1 MPGRIPQNFIDD
13 VLDRLDIIDVI
24 GSRIELRKSGKNYS
38 ACCPFHDEKTP
49 SFSVSP
55 DKQFYYCFGCG
66 AGGNAV
72 GFVLD
77 FDKTTFPETIE
88 NLAKRVGMEMPPETV
103 SSDSEGNY
111 KKLLFPVIKDADSF
125 YRRNLR
131 HPTNAKKAIEYLKS
145 RGLSG
150 ETARNFGIGFASP
163 GWENL
168 LQDLGNNEEKIQQLK
183 IVGLLVDRNDE
194 DKLYD
199 RFRNRIM
206 FPIRD
211 VRGRTIGFGGRVL
224 SDEKPKYL
232 NSPETP
238 LFHKGRELYGLYEAN
253 KHLRNIENLIVV
265 EGYMDVAVLA
275 QNGVHNAVAT
285 LGTAATIEHLN
296 KIFRYTSEVIFCFDG
311 DEAGRKAASR
321 ALDTSLSVIT
331 DGRSAKFMFLPEDE
345 DPDTIIRKIGSK
357 EFLGLVAN
365 AMPLSEFVFE
375 SLSTAY
381 DHNSV
386 DGKAKLSK
394 LVVPLINKMPA
405 GVFKTLMIRNLSERT
420 GLEESELKKLIES
433 EKNNSKSLSNHN
445 QFTDIPNVYFDEN
458 SKQII
463 GHHLDHSNLRNRSA
477 KEIKAHSNKKKYVK
491 MPAIYTLIALLANQP
506 ELEKCLPEDEQLM
519 GWKIDGLSVLNTL
532 TKIIR
537 KNPEYT
543 LNHIIGSMRTIDDT
557 TQAEHFTKIIATD
570 VFRPLTNSSRDNEKE
585 FKEILSRL
593 MRDSLSKM
601 EPLALFDYLDSKE
614 NIDDH
619 ALKNL
624 NRAWLNLTS
633 EQKNEEM
640 KSLFIRI
647 TAKPRA

>member
-1 MPGRIPQNFIDD
+1 MPGRIPQNFIND

-88 NLAKRVGMEMPPETV
+88 NLAKRVGLEMPAESV
-103 SSDSEGNY
+103 SNDSEGNY

-125 YRRNLR
+125 YRRSLR
-131 HPTNAKKAIEYLKS
+131 DPTNAKKAIEYLKS
-145 RGLSG
+145 RGLNG

-168 LQDLGNNEEKIQQLK
+168 LQDLGKNEEKVEQLK
-183 IVGLLVDRNDE
+183 IVGLLIDRNE
-194 DKLYD
+194 EGKLYD

-253 KHLRNIENLIVV
+253 RHFRNIENLIVV

-285 LGTAATIEHLN
+285 LGTAVTIEHLN

-311 DEAGRKAASR
+311 DEAGRKAAYR
-321 ALDTSLSVIT
+321 ALDTSLPVIV
-331 DGRSAKFMFLPEDE
+331 DGRSAKFMFLPEGE
-345 DPDTIIRKIGSK
+345 DPDTIIRKIGAK
-357 EFLGLVAN
+357 KFLELVAN
-365 AMPLSEFVFE
+365 ATPLSEFIFE
-375 SLSTAY
+375 SLSAEY

-394 LVVPLINKMPA
+394 LVIPLINKMPG
-405 GVFKTLMIRNLSERT
+405 GVFKTLMIRALSKRT
-420 GLEESELKKLIES
+420 DLEESELKSLVES
-433 EKNNSKSLSNHN
+433 ENNN
-445 QFTDIPNVYFDEN
+445 QPTYTPNVYFDEG
-458 SKQII
+458 SKQPID
-463 GHHLDHSNLRNRSA
+463 HHLDHSRLRNISA
-477 KEIKAHSNKKKYVK
+477 RQIKAHSNTKKYVK

-506 ELEKCLPEDEQLM
+506 ELEKYLPENEKLM
-519 GWKIDGLSVLNTL
+519 ELKIDGFSMLDNL

-537 KNPEYT
+537 KNPDYT
-543 LNHIIGSMRTIDDT
+543 LNHIIGSMRSINDIK
-557 TQAEHFTKIIATD
+557 QADYFTKIIATD
-570 VFRPLTNSSRDNEKE
+570 IFRPLTSSSRDNEKE
-585 FKEILSRL
+585 FKEILTRL
-593 MRDSLSKM
+593 LRDSLNEM

-614 NIDDH
+614 NIDDN
-619 ALKNL
+619 ALKSL
-624 NRAWLNLTS
+624 NRAWFKLTS
-633 EQKNEEM
+633 DQKNEEM
-640 KSLFIRI
+640 RSLFNRI
-647 TAKPRA
+647 TSKPRA

>member
-1 MPGRIPQNFIDD
+1 MPGRIPQNFIND

-88 NLAKRVGMEMPPETV
+88 NLAKRVGLEMPAESV
-103 SSDSEGNY
+103 SNDSEGNY

-125 YRRNLR
+125 YRRSLR
-131 HPTNAKKAIEYLKS
+131 DPTNAKKAIEYLKS
-145 RGLSG
+145 RGLNG

-168 LQDLGNNEEKIQQLK
+168 LQDLGKNEEKVEQLK
-183 IVGLLVDRNDE
+183 IVGLLIDRNE
-194 DKLYD
+194 EGKLYD

-253 KHLRNIENLIVV
+253 RHFRNIENLIVV

-285 LGTAATIEHLN
+285 LGTAVTIEHLN

-311 DEAGRKAASR
+311 DEAGRKAAYR
-321 ALDTSLSVIT
+321 ALDTSLPVIV
-331 DGRSAKFMFLPEDE
+331 DGRSAKFMFLPEGE
-345 DPDTIIRKIGSK
+345 DPDTIIRKIGAK
-357 EFLGLVAN
+357 KFLELVAN
-365 AMPLSEFVFE
+365 ATPLSEFIFE
-375 SLSTAY
+375 SLYAEY

-394 LVVPLINKMPA
+394 LVIPLINKMPG
-405 GVFKTLMIRNLSERT
+405 GVFKTLMIRALSKRT
-420 GLEESELKKLIES
+420 DLEESELKSLVES
-433 EKNNSKSLSNHN
+433 ENNN
-445 QFTDIPNVYFDEN
+445 QPTYTPNVYFDEG
-458 SKQII
+458 SKQPID
-463 GHHLDHSNLRNRSA
+463 HHLDHSRLRNISA
-477 KEIKAHSNKKKYVK
+477 RQIKTHSNTKKYVK

-506 ELEKCLPEDEQLM
+506 ELEKYLPENEKLM
-519 GWKIDGLSVLNTL
+519 ELKIDGFSMLDNL

-537 KNPEYT
+537 KNPDYT
-543 LNHIIGSMRTIDDT
+543 LNHIIGSMRSINDIK
-557 TQAEHFTKIIATD
+557 QADYFTKIIATD
-570 VFRPLTNSSRDNEKE
+570 IFRPLTNSSRDNEKE
-585 FKEILSRL
+585 FKEILTRL
-593 MRDSLSKM
+593 LRDSLNEM

-614 NIDDH
+614 NIDDN
-619 ALKNL
+619 ALKSL
-624 NRAWLNLTS
+624 NRAWFKLTS
-633 EQKNEEM
+633 DQKNEEM
-640 KSLFIRI
+640 RSLFNRI
-647 TAKPRA
+647 TSKPRA

>member
-1 MPGRIPQNFIDD
+1 MPGRIPQNFIND

-88 NLAKRVGMEMPPETV
+88 NLAKRVGLEMPAESV
-103 SSDSEGNY
+103 SNDSEGDY

-125 YRRNLR
+125 YRRSLR
-131 HPTNAKKAIEYLKS
+131 DPTNAKKAIEYLKS
-145 RGLSG
+145 RGLNG

-168 LQDLGNNEEKIQQLK
+168 LQDLGKNEEKVEQLK
-183 IVGLLVDRNDE
+183 IVGLLIDRNE
-194 DKLYD
+194 EGKLYD

-253 KHLRNIENLIVV
+253 RHFRNIENLIVV

-285 LGTAATIEHLN
+285 LGTAVTIEHLN

-311 DEAGRKAASR
+311 DEAGRKAAYR
-321 ALDTSLSVIT
+321 ALDTSLPVIV
-331 DGRSAKFMFLPEDE
+331 DGRSAKFMFLPEGE
-345 DPDTIIRKIGSK
+345 DPDTIIRKIGAK
-357 EFLGLVAN
+357 KFLELVAN
-365 AMPLSEFVFE
+365 ATPLSEFIFE
-375 SLSTAY
+375 SLSAEY

-394 LVVPLINKMPA
+394 LVIPLINKMPG
-405 GVFKTLMIRNLSERT
+405 GVFKTLMIRALSKRT
-420 GLEESELKKLIES
+420 DLEESELKSLVES
-433 EKNNSKSLSNHN
+433 ENNN
-445 QFTDIPNVYFDEN
+445 QPTYTPNVYFDEG
-458 SKQII
+458 SKQPID
-463 GHHLDHSNLRNRSA
+463 HHLDHSRLRNISA
-477 KEIKAHSNKKKYVK
+477 RQIKTHSNTKKYVK

-506 ELEKCLPEDEQLM
+506 ELEKYLPENEKLM
-519 GWKIDGLSVLNTL
+519 ELKIDGFSMLDNL

-537 KNPEYT
+537 KNPDYT
-543 LNHIIGSMRTIDDT
+543 LNHIIGSMRSINDIK
-557 TQAEHFTKIIATD
+557 QADYFTKIIATD
-570 VFRPLTNSSRDNEKE
+570 IFRPLTNSSRDNEKE
-585 FKEILSRL
+585 FKEILTRL
-593 MRDSLSKM
+593 LRDSLNEM

-614 NIDDH
+614 NIDDN
-619 ALKNL
+619 ALKSL
-624 NRAWLNLTS
+624 NRAWFKLTS
-633 EQKNEEM
+633 DQKNEEM
-640 KSLFIRI
+640 RSLFNRI
-647 TAKPRA
+647 TSKPRA

>member
-1 MPGRIPQNFIDD
+1 MPGRIPQNFIND

-88 NLAKRVGMEMPPETV
+88 NLAKRVGLEMPAESV
-103 SSDSEGNY
+103 SNDSEGNY

-125 YRRNLR
+125 YRRSLR
-131 HPTNAKKAIEYLKS
+131 DPTNAKKAIEYLKS
-145 RGLSG
+145 RGLNG

-168 LQDLGNNEEKIQQLK
+168 LQDLGKNEEKVEQLK
-183 IVGLLVDRNDE
+183 IVGLLIDRNE
-194 DKLYD
+194 EGKLYD

-253 KHLRNIENLIVV
+253 RHFRNIENLIVV

-285 LGTAATIEHLN
+285 LGTAVTIEHLN

-311 DEAGRKAASR
+311 DEAGRKAAYR
-321 ALDTSLSVIT
+321 ALDTSLPVIV
-331 DGRSAKFMFLPEDE
+331 DGRSAKFMFLPEGE
-345 DPDTIIRKIGSK
+345 DPDTIIRKIGAK
-357 EFLGLVAN
+357 KFLELVAN
-365 AMPLSEFVFE
+365 ATPLSEFIFE
-375 SLSTAY
+375 SLSAEY

-394 LVVPLINKMPA
+394 LVIPLINKMPG
-405 GVFKTLMIRNLSERT
+405 GVFKTLMIRALSKRT
-420 GLEESELKKLIES
+420 DLEESELKSLVES
-433 EKNNSKSLSNHN
+433 ENNN
-445 QFTDIPNVYFDEN
+445 QHTYTPNVDFDEC
-458 SKQII
+458 SKQPID
-463 GHHLDHSNLRNRSA
+463 HHLDHSRLRNISA
-477 KEIKAHSNKKKYVK
+477 RQIKTHSNTKKYVK

-506 ELEKCLPEDEQLM
+506 ELEKYLPENEKLM
-519 GWKIDGLSVLNTL
+519 ELKIDGFSMLDNL

-537 KNPEYT
+537 KNPDYT
-543 LNHIIGSMRTIDDT
+543 LNHIIGSMRSINDIKQGDY
-557 TQAEHFTKIIATD
+557 FTKIIATD
-570 VFRPLTNSSRDNEKE
+570 IFRPLTNSSRDNEKE
-585 FKEILSRL
+585 FKEILTRL
-593 MRDSLSKM
+593 LRDSLNEM

-614 NIDDH
+614 NIDDN
-619 ALKNL
+619 ALKSL
-624 NRAWLNLTS
+624 NRAWFKLTS
-633 EQKNEEM
+633 DQKNEEM
-640 KSLFIRI
+640 RSLFNRI
-647 TAKPRA
+647 TSKPRA

>member
-1 MPGRIPQNFIDD
+1 MPGRIPQNFIND

-88 NLAKRVGMEMPPETV
+88 NLAKRVGLDMPAESV
-103 SSDSEGNY
+103 SNDSEGNY

-125 YRRNLR
+125 YRRSLR
-131 HPTNAKKAIEYLKS
+131 DPTNAKKAIEYLKS
-145 RGLSG
+145 RGLNG

-168 LQDLGNNEEKIQQLK
+168 LQDLGKNEEKVEQLK
-183 IVGLLVDRNDE
+183 IVGLLIDRNE
-194 DKLYD
+194 EGKLYD

-253 KHLRNIENLIVV
+253 RHFRNIENLIVV

-285 LGTAATIEHLN
+285 LGTAVTIEHLN

-311 DEAGRKAASR
+311 DEAGRKAAYR
-321 ALDTSLSVIT
+321 ALDTSLPVIV
-331 DGRSAKFMFLPEDE
+331 DGRSAKFMFLPEGE
-345 DPDTIIRKIGSK
+345 DPDTIIRKIGAK
-357 EFLGLVAN
+357 KFLELVAN
-365 AMPLSEFVFE
+365 ATPLSEFIFE
-375 SLSTAY
+375 SLSAEY

-394 LVVPLINKMPA
+394 LVIPLINKMPG
-405 GVFKTLMIRNLSERT
+405 GVFKTLMIRALSKRT
-420 GLEESELKKLIES
+420 DLEESELKSLVES
-433 EKNNSKSLSNHN
+433 ENNN
-445 QFTDIPNVYFDEN
+445 QPTYTPNVYFDEG
-458 SKQII
+458 SKQPID
-463 GHHLDHSNLRNRSA
+463 HHLDHSRLRNISA
-477 KEIKAHSNKKKYVK
+477 RQIKTHSNTKKYVK

-506 ELEKCLPEDEQLM
+506 ELEKYLPENEKLM
-519 GWKIDGLSVLNTL
+519 ELKIDGFSMLDNL

-537 KNPEYT
+537 KNPDYT
-543 LNHIIGSMRTIDDT
+543 LNHIIGSMRSINDIK
-557 TQAEHFTKIIATD
+557 QADYFTKIIATD
-570 VFRPLTNSSRDNEKE
+570 IFRPLTNSSRDNEKE
-585 FKEILSRL
+585 FKEILTRL
-593 MRDSLSKM
+593 LRDSLNEM

-614 NIDDH
+614 NIDDN
-619 ALKNL
+619 ALKSL
-624 NRAWLNLTS
+624 NRAWFKLTS
-633 EQKNEEM
+633 DQKNEEM
-640 KSLFIRI
+640 RSLFNRI
-647 TAKPRA
+647 TSKPRA

>member
-13 VLDRLDIIDVI
+13 VIDRLDIIDVI
-24 GSRIELRKSGKNYS
+24 GTRIELRKSGKNYS

-88 NLAKRVGMEMPPETV
+88 NLAKHVGLEMPAEV
-103 SSDSEGNY
+103 LSGDSERNY

-125 YRRNLR
+125 YRLSLR
-131 HPTNAKKAIEYLKS
+131 DPTNAKKPIEYLKS
-145 RGLSG
+145 RGLDG
-150 ETARNFGIGFASP
+150 KTARNFGIGFASP

-168 LQDLGNNEEKIQQLK
+168 LQYLGKNEEKVEQLK
-183 IVGLLVDRNDE
+183 IVGLLIDRNE
-194 DKLYD
+194 EGKLYD

-253 KHLRNIENLIVV
+253 RHFRNIENLIVV
-265 EGYMDVAVLA
+265 EGYMDVVVLA

-285 LGTAATIEHLN
+285 LGTAVTIEHLN

-311 DEAGRKAASR
+311 DEAGRKAAYR
-321 ALDTSLSVIT
+321 ALDTTLPIMV
-331 DGRSAKFMFLPEDE
+331 DGRSAKFMFLPEGE
-345 DPDTIIRKIGSK
+345 DPDTIIRKIGAK
-357 EFLGLVAN
+357 EFLELAAN
-365 AMPLSEFVFE
+365 ATPLSEFIFE
-375 SLSTAY
+375 SISTEY

-394 LVVPLINKMPA
+394 IVVPLINKMPN
-405 GVFKTLMIRNLSERT
+405 GVFKTLMIRTLSKRT
-420 GLEESELKKLIES
+420 DLEESELKSLVKS
-433 EKNNSKSLSNHN
+433 KNNNSKYSTNNN
-445 QFTDIPNVYFDEN
+445 QSTYTPNVYFDEN
-458 SKQII
+458 SEQSID
-463 GHHLDHSNLRNRSA
+463 HHLDHSRQRNRSSRQI
-477 KEIKAHSNKKKYVK
+477 EIHSNTKKYVK
-491 MPAIYTLIALLANQP
+491 MPAIYKLISLLANQP
-506 ELEKCLPEDEQLM
+506 ELEKCLPENEKLM
-519 GWKIDGLSVLNTL
+519 DLKIDGFNMLDSL

-537 KNPEYT
+537 KNPDYT
-543 LNHIIGSMRTIDDT
+543 LNQIIGNMRSIEDT
-557 TQAEHFTKIIATD
+557 KQADHFTKIIATD
-570 VFRPLTNSSRDNEKE
+570 MFRPLTNNSKDNEKE
-585 FKEILSRL
+585 FKEILTKL
-593 MRDSLSKM
+593 LRDSLYEM

-614 NIDDH
+614 NIDDY
-619 ALKNL
+619 ALKSL
-624 NRAWLNLTS
+624 NRAWFKLTS
-633 EQKNEEM
+633 DQKNKKM
-640 KSLFIRI
+640 RSLFNRI
-647 TAKPRA
+647 ASKPRA

>member
-1 MPGRIPQNFIDD
+1 MPGRIPQNFIND

-88 NLAKRVGMEMPPETV
+88 NLAKRVGLEMPAESV
-103 SSDSEGNY
+103 SNDSEGNY
-111 KKLLFPVIKDADSF
+111 KKSLFPVIKDADSF
-125 YRRNLR
+125 YRRSLR
-131 HPTNAKKAIEYLKS
+131 DPTNAKKAIEYLKS
-145 RGLSG
+145 RGLNG

-168 LQDLGNNEEKIQQLK
+168 LQDLGKNEEKVEQLK
-183 IVGLLVDRNDE
+183 IVGLLIDRNE
-194 DKLYD
+194 EGKLYD

-253 KHLRNIENLIVV
+253 RHFRNIENLIVV

-285 LGTAATIEHLN
+285 LGTAVTIEHLN

-311 DEAGRKAASR
+311 DEAGRKAAYR
-321 ALDTSLSVIT
+321 ALDTSLPVIV
-331 DGRSAKFMFLPEDE
+331 DGRSAKFMFLPEGE
-345 DPDTIIRKIGSK
+345 DPDTIIRKIGAK
-357 EFLGLVAN
+357 KFLELVAN
-365 AMPLSEFVFE
+365 ATPLSEFIFE
-375 SLSTAY
+375 SLSAEY

-394 LVVPLINKMPA
+394 LVIPLINKMPG
-405 GVFKTLMIRNLSERT
+405 GVFKTLMIRALSKRT
-420 GLEESELKKLIES
+420 DLEESELKSLVES
-433 EKNNSKSLSNHN
+433 ENNN
-445 QFTDIPNVYFDEN
+445 QPTYTPNVYFDEG
-458 SKQII
+458 SKQPID
-463 GHHLDHSNLRNRSA
+463 HHLDHSRLRNISA
-477 KEIKAHSNKKKYVK
+477 RQIKTHSNTKKYVK

-506 ELEKCLPEDEQLM
+506 ELEKYLPENEKLM
-519 GWKIDGLSVLNTL
+519 ELKIDGFSMLDNL

-537 KNPEYT
+537 KNPDYT
-543 LNHIIGSMRTIDDT
+543 LNHIIGSMRSINDIK
-557 TQAEHFTKIIATD
+557 QADYFTKIIATD
-570 VFRPLTNSSRDNEKE
+570 IFRPLTNSSRDNEKE
-585 FKEILSRL
+585 FKEILTRL
-593 MRDSLSKM
+593 LRDSLNEM

-614 NIDDH
+614 NIDDN
-619 ALKNL
+619 ALKSL
-624 NRAWLNLTS
+624 NRAWFKLTS
-633 EQKNEEM
+633 DQKNEEM
-640 KSLFIRI
+640 RSLFNRI
-647 TAKPRA
+647 TSKPRA

>member
-1 MPGRIPQNFIDD
+1 MPGRIPQNFIND

-88 NLAKRVGMEMPPETV
+88 NLAKRVGLEMPAESV
-103 SSDSEGNY
+103 SNDSEGNY

-125 YRRNLR
+125 YRRSLR
-131 HPTNAKKAIEYLKS
+131 DPTNAKKAIEYLKS
-145 RGLSG
+145 RGLNG

-168 LQDLGNNEEKIQQLK
+168 LQDLGKNEEKVEQLK
-183 IVGLLVDRNDE
+183 IVGLLIDRNE
-194 DKLYD
+194 EGKLYD

-253 KHLRNIENLIVV
+253 RHFRNIENLIVV

-285 LGTAATIEHLN
+285 LGTAVTIEHLN

-311 DEAGRKAASR
+311 DEAGRKAAYR
-321 ALDTSLSVIT
+321 ALDTSLPVIV
-331 DGRSAKFMFLPEDE
+331 DGRSAKFMFLPEGE
-345 DPDTIIRKIGSK
+345 DPDTIIRKIGAK
-357 EFLGLVAN
+357 KFLELVAN
-365 AMPLSEFVFE
+365 ATPLSEFIFE
-375 SLSTAY
+375 SLSAEY

-394 LVVPLINKMPA
+394 LVIPLINKMPG
-405 GVFKTLMIRNLSERT
+405 GVFKTLMIRALSKRT
-420 GLEESELKKLIES
+420 DLEESELKSLVES
-433 EKNNSKSLSNHN
+433 ENNN
-445 QFTDIPNVYFDEN
+445 QPTYTPNVYFDEG
-458 SKQII
+458 SKQPID
-463 GHHLDHSNLRNRSA
+463 HHLDHSRLRNISA
-477 KEIKAHSNKKKYVK
+477 RQIKTHSNTKKYVK

-506 ELEKCLPEDEQLM
+506 ELEKYLPENEKLM
-519 GWKIDGLSVLNTL
+519 ELKIDGFSMLDNL

-537 KNPEYT
+537 KNPDYT
-543 LNHIIGSMRTIDDT
+543 LNHIIGSMRSINDIKQGDY
-557 TQAEHFTKIIATD
+557 FTKIIATD
-570 VFRPLTNSSRDNEKE
+570 IFRPLTNSSRDNEKE
-585 FKEILSRL
+585 FKEILTRL
-593 MRDSLSKM
+593 LRDSLNEM

-614 NIDDH
+614 NIDDN
-619 ALKNL
+619 ALKSL
-624 NRAWLNLTS
+624 NRAWFKLTS
-633 EQKNEEM
+633 DQKNEEM
-640 KSLFIRI
+640 RSLFNRI
-647 TAKPRA
+647 TSKPRA

>member
-24 GSRIELRKSGKNYS
+24 GSRVELRKSGKNYS

-72 GFVLD
+72 SFVLD

-88 NLAKRVGMEMPPETV
+88 NLAKRVGLEIPAEAV
-103 SSDSEGNY
+103 SNSSEGNY

-125 YRRNLR
+125 YRRSLR
-131 HPTNAKKAIEYLKS
+131 DPTNAKKAIEYLKS
-145 RGLSG
+145 RGLNG

-168 LQDLGNNEEKIQQLK
+168 LQDLGKNEEKVEQLK
-183 IVGLLVDRNDE
+183 ILGLLIDRNE
-194 DKLYD
+194 EGKLYD

-253 KHLRNIENLIVV
+253 RHFRNIENLIVV

-285 LGTAATIEHLN
+285 LGTAVTIEHLN
-296 KIFRYTSEVIFCFDG
+296 KIFRYTSEIIFCFDG
-311 DEAGRKAASR
+311 DDAGRKAAYR
-321 ALDTSLSVIT
+321 ALDTSLPVIV
-331 DGRSAKFMFLPEDE
+331 DGRSAKFMFLPEGE
-345 DPDTIIRKIGSK
+345 DPDTIIRKIGAK
-357 EFLGLVAN
+357 KFLELVAN
-365 AMPLSEFVFE
+365 AMPLSEFIFE
-375 SLSTAY
+375 SLSGEY

-394 LVVPLINKMPA
+394 LVIPLINKMPG
-405 GVFKTLMIRNLSERT
+405 GVFKTLMIRALSKRT
-420 GLEESELKKLIES
+420 DLEESELKSLVES
-433 EKNNSKSLSNHN
+433 ENNN
-445 QFTDIPNVYFDEN
+445 QSTYTPNVYFDEN
-458 SKQII
+458 SEQPID
-463 GHHLDHSNLRNRSA
+463 HHLDHSRLRNRSIP
-477 KEIKAHSNKKKYVK
+477 EIKTHSNTKKYVK

-506 ELEKCLPEDEQLM
+506 ELEKCLPEDEKLM
-519 GWKIDGLSVLNTL
+519 DLKIDEFNMLDNL

-543 LNHIIGSMRTIDDT
+543 LNHIIGSMRSIDDT
-557 TQAEHFTKIIATD
+557 KQADHFTKIIATD
-570 VFRPLTNSSRDNEKE
+570 MFRPITNNSSRDNEKE
-585 FKEILSRL
+585 FKEILTRIL
-593 MRDSLSKM
+593 RDSLDEM

-619 ALKNL
+619 ALKSL
-624 NRAWLNLTS
+624 NRAWFKLTS
-633 EQKNEEM
+633 DQKNEEM
-640 KSLFIRI
+640 RSLFNRI
-647 TAKPRA
+647 TSKPRA

>member
-1 MPGRIPQNFIDD
+1 MPGRIPQNFIND

-24 GSRIELRKSGKNYS
+24 GSRVELRKSGKNYS

-88 NLAKRVGMEMPPETV
+88 NLAKRVGLEMPAESV
-103 SSDSEGNY
+103 SNDSEGNY

-125 YRRNLR
+125 YRRSLR
-131 HPTNAKKAIEYLKS
+131 DPTNAKKAIEYLKS
-145 RGLSG
+145 RGLNG

-168 LQDLGNNEEKIQQLK
+168 LQDLGKNEEKVEQLK
-183 IVGLLVDRNDE
+183 IVGLLIDRNE
-194 DKLYD
+194 EGKLYD

-253 KHLRNIENLIVV
+253 RHFRNIENLIVV

-285 LGTAATIEHLN
+285 LGTAVTIEHLN

-311 DEAGRKAASR
+311 DEAGRKAAYR
-321 ALDTSLSVIT
+321 ALDTSLPVIV
-331 DGRSAKFMFLPEDE
+331 DGRSAKFMFLPEGE
-345 DPDTIIRKIGSK
+345 DPDTIIRKIGAK
-357 EFLGLVAN
+357 KFLELVAN
-365 AMPLSEFVFE
+365 ATPLSEFIFE
-375 SLSTAY
+375 SLSAEY

-394 LVVPLINKMPA
+394 LVIPLINKMPG
-405 GVFKTLMIRNLSERT
+405 GVFKTLMIRALSKRT
-420 GLEESELKKLIES
+420 DLEESELKSLVES
-433 EKNNSKSLSNHN
+433 ENNN
-445 QFTDIPNVYFDEN
+445 QPTYTPNVYFDEG
-458 SKQII
+458 SKQPID
-463 GHHLDHSNLRNRSA
+463 HHLDHSRLRNISA
-477 KEIKAHSNKKKYVK
+477 RQIKTHSNTKKYVK

-506 ELEKCLPEDEQLM
+506 ELEKYLPENEKLM
-519 GWKIDGLSVLNTL
+519 ELKIDGFSMLDNL

-537 KNPEYT
+537 KNPDYT
-543 LNHIIGSMRTIDDT
+543 LNHIIGSMRSINDIK
-557 TQAEHFTKIIATD
+557 QADYFTKIIATD
-570 VFRPLTNSSRDNEKE
+570 IFRPLTNSSRDNEKE
-585 FKEILSRL
+585 FKEILTRL
-593 MRDSLSKM
+593 LRDSLNEM

-614 NIDDH
+614 NIDDN
-619 ALKNL
+619 ALKSL
-624 NRAWLNLTS
+624 NRAWFKLTS
-633 EQKNEEM
+633 DQKNEEM
-640 KSLFIRI
+640 RSLFNRI
-647 TAKPRA
+647 TSKPRA